1 MDIYI
6 YYRVRND
13 RTSLL
18 QAELTRIQQNLS
30 RTYGVA
36 TALKRRPEEKD
47 GRQTWME
54 VYLAVPEGFESA
66 LQQAVTQ
73 ADIARLIDGERHTE
87 YFWDLPSCA

>member
-6 YYRVRND
+6 YYRVQDD

-18 QAELTRIQQNLS
+18 QVEITRMQQHLA
-30 RTYGVA
+30 RTCGVA

-54 VYLAVPEGFESA
+54 VYLAVPEGFESM
-66 LQQAVTQ
+66 LQQAVMQ
-73 ADIARLIDGERHTE
+73 ANIARLIDGERHTE
-87 YFWDLPSCA
+87 YFSDLPPCA